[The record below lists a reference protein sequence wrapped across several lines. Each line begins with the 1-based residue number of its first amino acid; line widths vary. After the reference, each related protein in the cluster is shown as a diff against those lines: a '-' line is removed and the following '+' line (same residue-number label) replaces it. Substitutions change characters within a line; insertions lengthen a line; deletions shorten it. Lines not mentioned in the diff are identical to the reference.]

1 MSEKLLSRKEAIIF
15 LTKIGCSKEIINHCK
30 AVAQIAIKTA
40 KQIQAKG
47 TKVDIQLVEIGAMLH
62 DIGRSKTHSVDHAII
77 GAEIAKNAGLPESI
91 ISIIKR
97 HVGGGI
103 SQNESKKLGWEK
115 DLYMPVTIEEKI
127 VCYADKLIEK
137 SKIAP
142 IENTINKLVEEN
154 KIDAANRVRE
164 LYEEI
169 NALMD
174 DFS

>member
-1 MSEKLLSRKEAIIF
+1 MKKLLSRKEALIF
-15 LTKIGCSKEIINHCK
+15 LNKVGCSREVINHCK
-30 AVAQIAIKTA
+30 AVAQIALKTA
-40 KQIQAKG
+40 SKIQTKG
-47 TKVDIQLVEIGAMLH
+47 IKVDIQLVEIGAILH
-62 DIGRSKTHSVDHAII
+62 DVGRSKTHSVDHAIV
-77 GAEIAKNAGLPESI
+77 GVEIAKTAGLPESV

-103 SQNESKKLGWEK
+103 SQNEAKKLGWK
-115 DLYMPVTIEEKI
+115 RDIYVPVTIEEKI

-142 IENTINKLVEEN
+142 IENTINKLVEDDKN
-154 KIDAANRVRE
+154 DAANRVRD

-174 DFS
+174 DF